1 MRRFRLISGQH
12 TAVASGKLMC
22 GREQSD
28 SDKLTDYHLSRS
40 IPVTGYST
48 YAQTGFLLCP
58 LRFVMAALESTQFVQ
73 LHFPLSNQPF
83 YNRKLSGLL
92 NPAVQSLHSTPA
104 AARESTSLRS
114 PFPVLD
120 IKLRRRE
127 IRQREL
133 KVRGQATPKVN
144 SFCALLLTTTM
155 NQTTIFHFSRS
166 SLGQLCVQRS
176 QLRPRTP
183 DLHPSASRTAS
194 SLLRRTASQP
204 NTIMVR

>member
-1 MRRFRLISGQH
+1 MRAVRFRQAHGLPLKPLNSPRWIFLICLNWLSPLP
-12 TAVASGKLMC
+12 TSF
-22 GREQSD
+22 RD
-28 SDKLTDYHLSRS
+28 SCPCECAFCS
-40 IPVTGYST
+40 IRIP
-48 YAQTGFLLCP
+48 P
-58 LRFVMAALESTQFVQ
+58 I
-73 LHFPLSNQPF
+73 N

-92 NPAVQSLHSTPA
+92 NPAVQSLNSTPA
-104 AARESTSLRS
+104 AAREYTSLRS

>member
-104 AARESTSLRS
+104 AAREYTSLRS

-133 KVRGQATPKVN
+133 K
-144 SFCALLLTTTM
+144 
-155 NQTTIFHFSRS
+155 TTIFHFSRS